1 MCGGKILKP
10 CFGLSGY
17 SAEKAI
23 GQLLTLII
31 PSQLHQRHDTGMERM
46 NQRKK
51 PRVIGKVLELKAKK
65 ARKNSPLRVLLEAG
79 TTMAKDIIAVLSGI
93 LPKRKNRMNYC

>member
-17 SAEKAI
+17 SAEEAI
-23 GQLLTLII
+23 GQPLTLII

-65 ARKNSPLRVLLEAG
+65 ARKIPHCAYSWKPGQRWQ
-79 TTMAKDIIAVLSGI
+79 KI
-93 LPKRKNRMNYC
+93 L